1 MDRELINAIK
11 ERIKAGYQVEQIRA
25 EVLEA
30 GHAADY
36 FSACYEAADKQA
48 REEGGVS
55 HIPSSSFTIKN
66 LFLNSWALATL
77 NLGLLTKVLASLA
90 GLLAGSA
97 LLATVFYL
105 VADYSFET
113 DFFPF
118 FGGLVIFSI
127 SIFISFIISY
137 VALVR
142 GLLNPGEGVKLSAL
156 FKKSLSLFVA
166 VTLVSLY
173 VGVITR
179 VGFILFVIP
188 GLLLS
193 FYLLFSLFSVI
204 DEKSKGLSSLVY
216 SLKLVYGRLLE
227 VFIRI
232 FVNSVVL
239 MVVFFTFYI
248 LLALM
253 LLVDEAMIFAA
264 TLLLVAS
271 FVLAAYWQICFLVV
285 LYRSLQ
291 DRTVEPVLIVSEK
304 KILLTF
310 KLAFAVVIAFL
321 SVGVFIMCYLAFSE
335 GHLQRYF
342 EEGNF
347 WETSEG
353 RLDTDIKMSQMEEL
367 KFAEQYKIE
376 NGTYDGICEQM
387 FLNEFAVCNSNEEAY
402 AVEVPL
408 SKGFYCIDSEG
419 YNEVTR
425 RTVIEGA
432 SCSKQAPE

>member
-1 MDRELINAIK
+1 MDQELTNAIK
-11 ERIKAGYQVEQIRA
+11 ERIKAGYSKEQIQA

-30 GHAADY
+30 GHTADY
-36 FSACYEAADKQA
+36 FLTCYEAAEKQS

-66 LFLNSWALATL
+66 LFLNSWGLATSSL
-77 NLGLLTKVLASLA
+77 VLLTKILASFA

-97 LLATVFYL
+97 LLATIFYL

-113 DFFPF
+113 DFFAF
-118 FGGLVIFSI
+118 FGGLVIFSF

-142 GLLNPGEGVKLSAL
+142 GLLNVGEAAGLTAL
-156 FKKSLSLFVA
+156 FKKSLSIFVA

-193 FYLLFSLFSVI
+193 FYLLFSTFAVI
-204 DEKSKGLSSLVY
+204 DGNAKGMKALVY
-216 SLKLVYGRLLE
+216 SLKLVYGRLIE
-227 VFIRI
+227 VFLRI
-232 FVNSVVL
+232 FLSSVVL
-239 MVVFFTFYI
+239 MATFFAFYM

-253 LLVDEAMIFAA
+253 LWSDAAMMLPAFMLMVVSFILA
-264 TLLLVAS
+264 T
-271 FVLAAYWQICFLVV
+271 YWQVCFLVV

-291 DRTVEPVLIVSEK
+291 DRTVEPALIVSEK

-310 KLAFAVVIAFL
+310 KLVFGVVIAFL
-321 SVGVFIMCYLAFSE
+321 SVGVFIMGYLAFSE

-353 RLDTDIKMSQMEEL
+353 RLDTEIKMSQMEEL
-367 KFAEQYKIE
+367 KFAEQYKVE
-376 NGTYDGICEQM
+376 NGTFEGVCAQM
-387 FLNEFAVCNSNEEAY
+387 FLNEFAVCSSSDEAY

-408 SKGFYCIDSEG
+408 SKGFYCVDSEG

-425 RTVIEGA
+425 RTVIVGT
-432 SCSKQAPE
+432 SCSEQVPE